1 MTKEQIKAE
10 LRLFKSYTDDKSLY
24 VVPEIQLETLK
35 YGILMTQQAPI
46 NIQEIAIEIY
56 GKKPEQWNA
65 TFHKSFDKVLN
76 APIEVLLA
84 EQLAHYFT
92 TYGFEALGI
101 YDSEMVYIPYEKL
114 EIPELDENVPLVVIN
129 KITELELGN
138 KLLELVT
145 SGIALSTQTINDI
158 MLLSDYIPRDRFDDI
173 KNREIKITL
182 YDKYG
187 IVPNNNVEFL
197 RYLIYK
203 TTESTLLINNDD
215 MFKAIRNAPISYALI
230 CLENYVSKPNGY
242 EKLAEIYLRYKE
254 IFIAFKRDRKDVSGK
269 KVNKIINRISNLA
282 NKYHKPM
289 HLNILDNITSFE
301 SLKSVLDNM
310 GVIIKELDKITPFRE
325 IRILNAIDMERSAI
339 TSSRVYK
346 IRNGKSWVTSKDTK
360 IDKYDAMDK
369 LYEIVKHH
377 LCERL
382 RPKLQGKTVYIPKNV
397 DYAAPTSEKQFMGN
411 VPEGTFVE
419 IPRTDDLVV
428 GIHWFNL
435 PEHKID
441 LDLHAMS
448 RNAHFGW
455 NAMYR
460 SENGDIAFSGDVVDA
475 CGEYG
480 ATEVFI
486 IRNTCGNKEFLLS
499 VNDFRATPVTVPFE
513 LVVGYRNGV
522 DINKNYV
529 IDPNNI
535 VMSVPCKFDRDNKAS
550 DCKNEQTLGYVIV
563 GENTIRFYFND
574 FALTKSRAAV
584 NSELTKHIFNYLDAY
599 TKTQTSLATI
609 LRDSG
614 AIMLDKPEVEKFEEI
629 SMLNISGEAETLY
642 RKVLVKCDYDLSL
655 NCIDKTSLI
664 KLFNEV

>member
-1 MTKEQIKAE
+1 MTKEQINAE
-10 LRLFKSYTDDKSLY
+10 LRLFKSYTDDKLLY

-46 NIQEIAIEIY
+46 NIQEVAISMY

-65 TFHKSFDKVLN
+65 TFHKSFEKVLN
-76 APIEVLLA
+76 APIEVLLV
-84 EQLAHYFT
+84 EQLVHYFT
-92 TYGFEALGI
+92 TYGFEDLGI
-101 YDSEMVYIPYEKL
+101 YNSEMVYIPYEKL
-114 EIPELDENVPLVVIN
+114 EIPELKENVPLVVIN

-138 KLLELVT
+138 KLLELIT
-145 SGIALSTQTINDI
+145 SGIALSSQTINDI
-158 MLLSDYIPRDRFDDI
+158 MLLSDYIPRDKFDDI
-173 KNREIKITL
+173 KNREIKIAL

-187 IVPNNNVEFL
+187 VVPSNNIEFL

-215 MFKAIRNAPISYALI
+215 MFKCIKNAPISYALI
-230 CLENYVSKPNGY
+230 CLENYVAKPNGY

-254 IFIAFKRDRKDVSGK
+254 LFMAFKRDKGDSYGK
-269 KVNKIINRISNLA
+269 RINKIINRISKLA
-282 NKYHKPM
+282 DKYHKPM
-289 HLNILDNITSFE
+289 NINILDNITSLD
-301 SLKSVLDNM
+301 SLKDVLYNM
-310 GVIIKELDKITPFRE
+310 GIIIQELDKITPFRE
-325 IRILNAIDMERSAI
+325 IRILNAINMEKQHL

-346 IRNGKSWVTSKDTK
+346 IRNGKSWVTSKDSV
-360 IDKYDAMDK
+360 DSKYEAMDK
-369 LYEIVKHH
+369 LYEIVEHH

-382 RPKLQGKTVYIPKNV
+382 RPKLQGKTVYIPKEV

-419 IPRTDDLVV
+419 IPRTDDMVV
-428 GIHWFNL
+428 GIHWYNL
-435 PEHKID
+435 PDYKID

-448 RNAHFGW
+448 RNEHYGW
-455 NAMYR
+455 NSMYR
-460 SENGDIAFSGDVVDA
+460 SEHGDIAFSGDVVDA

-480 ATEVFI
+480 ASEVFI

-513 LVVGYRNGV
+513 LVVGYRNGAT
-522 DINKNYV
+522 INKNYI

-535 VMSVPCKFDRDNKAS
+535 VMSVPCKFDRDCGVSN
-550 DCKNEQTLGYVIV
+550 CKNEQTLGYVMV
-563 GENTIRFYFND
+563 GENSIRFYFND

-584 NSELTKHIFNYLDAY
+584 GGELTKHIFNYLDAY
-599 TKTQTSLATI
+599 TKTQISLTNI
-609 LRDSG
+609 LRNSG
-614 AIMLDKPEVEKFEEI
+614 ATMLDKPEVEKLEEVK
-629 SMLNISGEAETLY
+629 MLNLDGNLEKLY